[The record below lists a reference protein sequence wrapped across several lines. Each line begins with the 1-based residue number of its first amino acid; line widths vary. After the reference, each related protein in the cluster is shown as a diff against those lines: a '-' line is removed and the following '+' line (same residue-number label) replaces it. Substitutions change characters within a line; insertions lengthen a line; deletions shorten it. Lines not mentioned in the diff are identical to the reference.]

1 MPWSSGIRGGAV
13 PRFAG
18 SAAPKRQTRGTM
30 SSVVNHVGLCVADPA
45 RSRSFYENV
54 FGFRHRRTLEVA
66 DEAAATLLQVAPPVG
81 LTAVYL
87 ELDGFVL
94 ELLHFDREGND
105 AARLRSFTEPGLTHL
120 SFGAPDVAATCELVR
135 AYGGQVTE
143 GTGADRVALPVPG
156 PEGQPPGLAPRPA
169 ATPSTFS
176 ST

>member
-45 RSRSFYENV
+45 RSRRFYENV

-87 ELDGFVL
+87 ELAGFVL
-94 ELLHFDREGND
+94 QLLPFGREGTD
-105 AARLRSFTEPGLTHL
+105 ASGLRSVTTRGLSHL
-120 SFGAPDVAATCELVR
+120 S
-135 AYGGQVTE
+135 YG
-143 GTGADRVALPVPG
+143 
-156 PEGQPPGLAPRPA
+156 
-169 ATPSTFS
+169 
-176 ST
+176 

>member
-1 MPWSSGIRGGAV
+1 
-13 PRFAG
+13 
-18 SAAPKRQTRGTM
+18 M

-45 RSRSFYENV
+45 RSRRFYQNV
-54 FGFRHRRTLEVA
+54 FDFRHRKTLEVA

-135 AYGGQVTE
+135 AYGGQVIEDTATD
-143 GTGADRVALPVPG
+143 GIALMVRDPD
-156 PEGQPPGLAPRPA
+156 GQLLELLPRR
-169 ATPSTFS
+169 
-176 ST
+176 